1 MTEEQFFDEKPQS
14 NILKQVVQRYMPFWP
29 IFLLLVGISLF
40 IAHIYLRSQVKMYAA
55 AAKVMISDPRKSSNE
70 MQVLEGITRLPE
82 RRNME
87 NEIILLRSPELMQPV
102 VKDLDL
108 YATVYNE
115 GKVQIEEL
123 YAENSPVVFQAINE
137 DSINGGGK
145 YPFDI
150 DWNRNTIEIGSQKT
164 SLSGGKINIA
174 GTIYRVI
181 ANDKYNK
188 SVKGKNFFVIFNTVA
203 GAAGSYAGALRAVQP
218 TTTSSM
224 LDISIQTTVPQRG
237 IDILKRLFE
246 VYNVRN
252 VSDKNLAA
260 MQTLNFIDGR
270 LRVVEGQ
277 LDSVEQSIMDFKATR
292 GITDLSGQ
300 AAMYFGQVR
309 ELDRRNTQIDLQLE
323 ILGDIQ
329 GYVGGKG
336 SEAGT
341 VPSLKSVSDPIMANL
356 LSQLYAAEFERD
368 KAASIA
374 GSKSESV
381 TLANQKV
388 AQIKRDLQENM
399 NNVRSDFFT
408 EKASNNREISMANS
422 F

>member
-1 MTEEQFFDEKPQS
+1 M
-14 NILKQVVQRYMPFWP
+14 
-29 IFLLLVGISLF
+29 LVGISLF

-102 VKDLDL
+102 VKELDL
-108 YATVYNE
+108 YTTVFNE
-115 GKVQIEEL
+115 GKVQTEEL
-123 YAENSPVVFQAINE
+123 YGNNSPVVFQAINE

-150 DWNRNTIEIGSQKT
+150 DWNRNTIEIAGQKT
-164 SLSGGKINIA
+164 SLSGKINIA
-174 GTIYRVI
+174 GTIYRII
-181 ANDKYNK
+181 ANEKYNRG
-188 SVKGKNFFVIFNTVA
+188 VKGKNFFAVFNTVG
-203 GAAGSYAGALRAVQP
+203 GAASAYAGALRAVQP

-224 LDISIQTTVPQRG
+224 LDISMQTTVPQRG
-237 IDILKRLFE
+237 TDILQRLFE

-252 VSDKNLAA
+252 VSEKNLAA

-277 LDSVEQSIMDFKATR
+277 LDSVEQTIMDYKATK
-292 GITDLSGQ
+292 GITDLTGQ
-300 AAMYFGQVR
+300 AAMYFSQVR

-341 VPSLKSVSDPIMANL
+341 VPSLKSVSDPIMSSL
-356 LSQLYAAEFERD
+356 LNQLYAAEYERD
-368 KAASIA
+368 KAASVA

-381 TLANQKV
+381 ILANQKV